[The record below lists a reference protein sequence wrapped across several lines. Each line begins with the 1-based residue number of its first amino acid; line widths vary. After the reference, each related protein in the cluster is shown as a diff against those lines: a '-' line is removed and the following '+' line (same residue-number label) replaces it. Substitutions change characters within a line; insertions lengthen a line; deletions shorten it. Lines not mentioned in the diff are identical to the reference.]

1 MKRPAWDDR
10 ALDELDSIAG
20 HIARDN
26 PYAAR
31 RVVEYIRNAARSLET
46 SPELGRAIPEEGVR
60 EFILTRY
67 PYLLVYENLDDE
79 VRVLAVFHHSQQR
92 R

>member
-1 MKRPAWDDR
+1 VKRLAWDDR
-10 ALDELDSIAG
+10 ALDELDFIADY
-20 HIARDN
+20 IARDN
-26 PYAAR
+26 PRAAR
-31 RVVEYIRNAARSLET
+31 RVVEYIRNAATLLES
-46 SPELGRAIPEEGVR
+46 SPELGRAIAEEGVR

-67 PYLLVYENLDDE
+67 PYILVYENLETE